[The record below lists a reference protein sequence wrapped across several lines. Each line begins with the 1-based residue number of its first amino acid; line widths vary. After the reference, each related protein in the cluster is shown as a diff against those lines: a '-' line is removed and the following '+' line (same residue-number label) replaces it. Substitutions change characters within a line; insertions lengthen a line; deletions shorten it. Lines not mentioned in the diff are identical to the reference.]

1 VDLHLDLDAA
11 PGRTLRARAEH
22 ALREAVRSGRLAP
35 GSRLPA
41 TRALAVQLGVSRGV
55 VVEAYAQLAAEG
67 YLDTRRGGG
76 TRVAQHPAPAGGAA
90 VGGFAGAAAGGA
102 MAGGVAGGAAGGG
115 ASAGSVAGSGAI
127 SGGGAGS
134 GAVADGATGRGTAS
148 GATGRGT
155 ASGATGRG
163 TASGATGRRTAS
175 AATGGGSA
183 SAAAGGGSAGGAM
196 ADGARGA
203 TSAAP
208 GGFARAALEA
218 VPRHDLRPALPAVDG
233 FPRQA
238 WLGAIT
244 RVLRTIPDQRL
255 GYGDRNGEPELRA
268 ALAASLARTRGVRAT
283 EDQVVV
289 TGGLRDSL
297 PLLWRLLKQ
306 RGAKRVGIE
315 DPGWWRIGRSLTE
328 AGLEPVP
335 IPTDDEGLD
344 PAKLQSLKI
353 DAVAVTP
360 AHQFPTGAVLAPAR
374 RAALVA
380 WARERGAIILEDD
393 YDAEF
398 RYDRQPIGS
407 LQGLAP
413 DLVVYG
419 GSASKTLAPALRLG
433 WLVLPSTL
441 VAQLHADDPSS
452 PAGTPPTID
461 QLALAD
467 LFDRGE
473 VDRHL
478 RRQRHRYRRRRDAL
492 LEAIQEQLPQLDV
505 RGAAAGLFAVLLLPP
520 HADELA
526 VTEAAARHGV
536 ALEPLRA
543 RGRPGLVAGYA
554 NLPEA
559 GASAAVS
566 ALARA
571 VQETV
576 RAPTDPS
583 T

>member
-22 ALREAVRSGRLAP
+22 ALREAVRSGRIPP

-41 TRALAVQLGVSRGV
+41 TRALATQLGVSRGV

-76 TRVAQHPAPAGGAA
+76 TRVADHPVPAPASEDDAPHLTA
-90 VGGFAGAAAGGA
+90 PRAEEEV
-102 MAGGVAGGAAGGG
+102 
-115 ASAGSVAGSGAI
+115 ASAS
-127 SGGGAGS
+127 
-134 GAVADGATGRGTAS
+134 
-148 GATGRGT
+148 
-155 ASGATGRG
+155 
-163 TASGATGRRTAS
+163 
-175 AATGGGSA
+175 
-183 SAAAGGGSAGGAM
+183 
-196 ADGARGA
+196 
-203 TSAAP
+203 
-208 GGFARAALEA
+208 
-218 VPRHDLRPALPAVDG
+218 PRHDLRPSLPAVDG

-244 RVLRTIPDQRL
+244 RILRTIPDQRL

-268 ALAASLARTRGVRAT
+268 ALATSLARTRGVRAT
-283 EDQVVV
+283 QEQVVV

-297 PLLWRLLKQ
+297 PLLWRLLKE
-306 RGAKRVGIE
+306 RGAKRVGVE
-315 DPGWWRIGRSLTE
+315 EPGWWRISRSVTE
-328 AGLEPVP
+328 AGLTPVP

-344 PAKLQSLKI
+344 PSKLTSLKL

-360 AHQFPTGAVLAPAR
+360 AHQFPTGAVLSPAR

-380 WARERGAIILEDD
+380 WARHRDAIILEDD

-419 GSASKTLAPALRLG
+419 GSCSKTLAPALRLG
-433 WLVLPSTL
+433 WLVLPSSL
-441 VAQLHADDPSS
+441 IAELHADDPSS

-478 RRQRHRYRRRRDAL
+478 RRQRIRYRKRRDAL
-492 LEAIQEQLPQLDV
+492 LDAIAEDLPQIEV
-505 RGAAAGLFAVLLLPP
+505 RGAAAGLFAVLLLPDG
-520 HADELA
+520 ADEEA
-526 VTEAAARHGV
+526 VADAAAQHGV

-543 RGRPGLVAGYA
+543 QGRPGLVAGYA

-559 GASAAVS
+559 GAPAAVA
-566 ALARA
+566 ALAAA

-576 RAPTDPS
+576 RAPTAPS

>member
-1 VDLHLDLDAA
+1 MDLHLDLDASA
-11 PGRTLRARAEH
+11 GRTLRARAEH
-22 ALREAVRSGRLAP
+22 ALRDAVRSGRLPP

-41 TRALAVQLGVSRGV
+41 TRALAQQLGVSRGV

-76 TRVAQHPAPAGGAA
+76 TRVAEHPAPSGPSRTSGEGPTGGDPER
-90 VGGFAGAAAGGA
+90 AGAADQD
-102 MAGGVAGGAAGGG
+102 
-115 ASAGSVAGSGAI
+115 ASA
-127 SGGGAGS
+127 
-134 GAVADGATGRGTAS
+134 
-148 GATGRGT
+148 
-155 ASGATGRG
+155 
-163 TASGATGRRTAS
+163 
-175 AATGGGSA
+175 
-183 SAAAGGGSAGGAM
+183 
-196 ADGARGA
+196 
-203 TSAAP
+203 
-208 GGFARAALEA
+208 
-218 VPRHDLRPALPAVDG
+218 PRHDLRPSLPAVDG

-244 RVLRTIPDQRL
+244 RILRTIPDQRL

-283 EDQVVV
+283 QDQVIV

-306 RGAKRVGIE
+306 RGAKRVGVE
-315 DPGWWRIGRSLTE
+315 DPGWWRISRSVAE
-328 AGLEPVP
+328 AGLTPVS

-344 PAKLQSLKI
+344 PSKLGSLRL

-360 AHQFPTGAVLAPAR
+360 AHQFPTGAVLSPAR

-380 WARERGAIILEDD
+380 WARQRDAIILEDD

-419 GSASKTLAPALRLG
+419 GSCSKTLAPALRLG
-433 WLVLPSTL
+433 WLVLPSGL
-441 VAQLHADDPSS
+441 VAELHADDPAS

-478 RRQRHRYRRRRDAL
+478 RRQRIRYRKRRDAL
-492 LEAIQEQLPQLDV
+492 LQAIADHLPQVEV

-520 HADELA
+520 GTDEQR
-526 VTEAAARHGV
+526 VVEAAASHGV
-536 ALEPLRA
+536 EIEALRA
-543 RGRPGLVAGYA
+543 QDRPGLVAGYA

-559 GASAAVS
+559 GAPAAAKALHEAVAQVVRSATDV
-566 ALARA
+566 
-571 VQETV
+571 
-576 RAPTDPS
+576 PT
-583 T
+583 

>member
-1 VDLHLDLDAA
+1 VESWGQVDLHLDLDTA

-22 ALREAVRSGRLAP
+22 ALRDAVRSGRLPP

-41 TRALAVQLGVSRGV
+41 TRALAAQLGVSRGV

-76 TRVAQHPAPAGGAA
+76 TRVADHPAPAT
-90 VGGFAGAAAGGA
+90 AAAA
-102 MAGGVAGGAAGGG
+102 T
-115 ASAGSVAGSGAI
+115 
-127 SGGGAGS
+127 
-134 GAVADGATGRGTAS
+134 ADDDGDPPQA
-148 GATGRGT
+148 
-155 ASGATGRG
+155 
-163 TASGATGRRTAS
+163 
-175 AATGGGSA
+175 AAT
-183 SAAAGGGSAGGAM
+183 
-196 ADGARGA
+196 ADDPVLSE
-203 TSAAP
+203 T
-208 GGFARAALEA
+208 A
-218 VPRHDLRPALPAVDG
+218 VSPRHDLRPSLPAVDG

-244 RVLRTIPDQRL
+244 RILRTIPDQRL

-268 ALAASLARTRGVRAT
+268 ALANSLARTRGVRAT
-283 EDQVVV
+283 PEQVIV

-297 PLLWRLLKQ
+297 PLLWRLLSD

-315 DPGWWRIGRSLTE
+315 DPGWWRIGRSVAE
-328 AGLEPVP
+328 AGLTPVP
-335 IPTDDEGLD
+335 IPTDDDGLD
-344 PAKLQSLKI
+344 PSRLASLQL

-360 AHQFPTGAVLAPAR
+360 AHQFPTGAVLSPSR

-380 WARERGAIILEDD
+380 WARDRGAIILEDD

-441 VAQLHADDPSS
+441 VAELHEDDPSS

-478 RRQRHRYRRRRDAL
+478 RRQRQRYRRRRDAL
-492 LEAIQEQLPQLDV
+492 LDEIAAQLPQIDV
-505 RGAAAGLFAVLLLPP
+505 RGAAAGLFAVLLLPTGT
-520 HADELA
+520 DEDA
-526 VTEAAARHGV
+526 VVAQAARHGV

-543 RGRPGLVAGYA
+543 RHRAGLVAGYA

-559 GASAAVS
+559 GAAAAVT
-566 ALARA
+566 ALAAALTAVVRPATERA
-571 VQETV
+571 T
-576 RAPTDPS
+576 
-583 T
+583 

>member
-1 VDLHLDLDAA
+1 MDLHLDLDTA

-22 ALREAVRSGRLAP
+22 ALREAVRSGRLPP
-35 GSRLPA
+35 GSKLPA
-41 TRALAVQLGVSRGV
+41 TRALAQQLGVSRGV

-76 TRVAQHPAPAGGAA
+76 TRVADHPSPSDEATAA
-90 VGGFAGAAAGGA
+90 EDATTVGEAAAAG
-102 MAGGVAGGAAGGG
+102 
-115 ASAGSVAGSGAI
+115 ASLVRPPE
-127 SGGGAGS
+127 
-134 GAVADGATGRGTAS
+134 DGA
-148 GATGRGT
+148 
-155 ASGATGRG
+155 
-163 TASGATGRRTAS
+163 
-175 AATGGGSA
+175 
-183 SAAAGGGSAGGAM
+183 
-196 ADGARGA
+196 
-203 TSAAP
+203 
-208 GGFARAALEA
+208 
-218 VPRHDLRPALPAVDG
+218 PRHDLRPSLPAVDG

-238 WLGAIT
+238 WLGAIS
-244 RVLRTIPDQRL
+244 RILRTIPDQRL

-268 ALAASLARTRGVRAT
+268 ALSASLARTRGVRAT
-283 EDQVVV
+283 PDQVIV

-297 PLLWRLLKQ
+297 PLLWRLLKE
-306 RGAKRVGIE
+306 RGAKRVGVE
-315 DPGWWRIGRSLTE
+315 EPGWWRISRSVAE
-328 AGLEPVP
+328 AGLTPVE

-344 PAKLQSLKI
+344 PSRLAALKL

-360 AHQFPTGAVLAPAR
+360 AHQFPTGAVLSPAR

-380 WARERGAIILEDD
+380 WARKRGAIILEDD

-398 RYDRQPIGS
+398 RYDRAPIGS

-419 GSASKTLAPALRLG
+419 GSCSKTLAPALRLG
-433 WLVLPSTL
+433 WLVLPSSL
-441 VAQLHADDPSS
+441 VAELHADDPSS

-478 RRQRHRYRRRRDAL
+478 RRQRIRYRRRRDAL
-492 LEAIQEQLPQLDV
+492 LDEIAAQIPEIEV

-520 HADELA
+520 HADEDEVVA
-526 VTEAAARHGV
+526 AAARHGV

-543 RGRPGLVAGYA
+543 QGRAGLVAGYA

-559 GASAAVS
+559 AASAAVH
-566 ALARA
+566 ALAQAIAQAIRTA
-571 VQETV
+571 ADG
-576 RAPTDPS
+576 RM
-583 T
+583 

>member
-1 VDLHLDLDAA
+1 MGPVDLHLDVATA

-41 TRALAVQLGVSRGV
+41 TRALATQLGVSRGV

-76 TRVAQHPAPAGGAA
+76 TRVAEHPVPAAAPAADA
-90 VGGFAGAAAGGA
+90 PREADRAEEDVAGAA
-102 MAGGVAGGAAGGG
+102 
-115 ASAGSVAGSGAI
+115 
-127 SGGGAGS
+127 
-134 GAVADGATGRGTAS
+134 
-148 GATGRGT
+148 
-155 ASGATGRG
+155 
-163 TASGATGRRTAS
+163 
-175 AATGGGSA
+175 
-183 SAAAGGGSAGGAM
+183 
-196 ADGARGA
+196 
-203 TSAAP
+203 
-208 GGFARAALEA
+208 
-218 VPRHDLRPALPAVDG
+218 PRHDLRPSLPAVDG

-244 RVLRTIPDQRL
+244 RILRTIPDQRL

-268 ALAASLARTRGVRAT
+268 ALATSLARTRGVRAT
-283 EDQVVV
+283 PEQVVV

-297 PLLWRLLKQ
+297 PLLWRLLRE
-306 RGAKRVGIE
+306 RGAKRVGVE
-315 DPGWWRIGRSLTE
+315 EPGWWRISRSVTE
-328 AGLEPVP
+328 AGLTPVP

-344 PAKLQSLKI
+344 PSKLTSLKL

-360 AHQFPTGAVLAPAR
+360 AHQFPTGAVLSPAR

-380 WARERGAIILEDD
+380 WARKRQAIILEDD

-433 WLVLPSTL
+433 WLVLPSSL
-441 VAQLHADDPSS
+441 IAELHADDPSS

-478 RRQRHRYRRRRDAL
+478 RRQRIRYRTRRDAL
-492 LEAIQEQLPQLDV
+492 LDAIGEQLPQVEV
-505 RGAAAGLFAVLLLPP
+505 RGAAAGLFAVLLLPEG
-520 HADELA
+520 ADEEA
-526 VTEAAARHGV
+526 VADAAARHGV

-543 RGRPGLVAGYA
+543 QGRPGLVAGYA

-559 GASAAVS
+559 GAPAAVA
-566 ALARA
+566 ALAAA

-576 RAPTDPS
+576 RAPTAPV

>member
-1 VDLHLDLDAA
+1 MGGPIPLRSWGQVDLHLDLDAA

-22 ALREAVRSGRLAP
+22 ALREAVRSGRLPP

-41 TRALAVQLGVSRGV
+41 TRALAQQLGVSRGV

-76 TRVAQHPAPAGGAA
+76 TRVAEHPRPVRSPSSEARPALAPAEDE
-90 VGGFAGAAAGGA
+90 
-102 MAGGVAGGAAGGG
+102 
-115 ASAGSVAGSGAI
+115 
-127 SGGGAGS
+127 
-134 GAVADGATGRGTAS
+134 AVA
-148 GATGRGT
+148 
-155 ASGATGRG
+155 
-163 TASGATGRRTAS
+163 
-175 AATGGGSA
+175 
-183 SAAAGGGSAGGAM
+183 
-196 ADGARGA
+196 
-203 TSAAP
+203 
-208 GGFARAALEA
+208 
-218 VPRHDLRPALPAVDG
+218 PRHDLRPSLPAVDG

-283 EDQVVV
+283 DDQVVV

-297 PLLWRLLKQ
+297 PLLWRLLKA
-306 RGAKRVGIE
+306 RGARRVGIE

-328 AGLEPVP
+328 AGLHPVP

-344 PAKLQSLKI
+344 PARLHTLNL

-360 AHQFPTGAVLAPAR
+360 AHQFPTGAVLSAAR

-380 WARERGAIILEDD
+380 WARDRGAVILEDD

-419 GSASKTLAPALRLG
+419 GSCSKTLAPALRLG
-433 WLVLPSTL
+433 WLVLPSRL
-441 VAQLHADDPSS
+441 VAELHADDPSS

-467 LFDRGE
+467 LIDRGE

-492 LEAIQEQLPQLDV
+492 LDAIAEQLPQLDV
-505 RGAAAGLFAVLLLPP
+505 RGAAAGLFAVLLLPEG
-520 HADELA
+520 ADEDA
-526 VTEAAARHGV
+526 VAHAAARRGV

-543 RGRPGLVAGYA
+543 AGRPGLVAGYA

-559 GASAAVS
+559 GASAAVT
-566 ALARA
+566 ALAHAIRDA
-571 VQETV
+571 T
-576 RAPTDPS
+576 
-583 T
+583 

>member
-1 VDLHLDLDAA
+1 MDLHLDLATA

-22 ALREAVRSGRLAP
+22 ALREAVRGGRLPP

-41 TRALAVQLGVSRGV
+41 TRALAAQLGVSRGV

-76 TRVAQHPAPAGGAA
+76 TRVAEHPAPEP
-90 VGGFAGAAAGGA
+90 
-102 MAGGVAGGAAGGG
+102 
-115 ASAGSVAGSGAI
+115 SPP
-127 SGGGAGS
+127 
-134 GAVADGATGRGTAS
+134 RE
-148 GATGRGT
+148 
-155 ASGATGRG
+155 
-163 TASGATGRRTAS
+163 
-175 AATGGGSA
+175 
-183 SAAAGGGSAGGAM
+183 
-196 ADGARGA
+196 GARA
-203 TSAAP
+203 TL
-208 GGFARAALEA
+208 ARAPVAEDVAA

-255 GYGDRNGEPELRA
+255 GYGDRQGEPELRA

-283 EDQVVV
+283 DSQVVV

-297 PLLWRLLKQ
+297 PLLWRLLKA
-306 RGAKRVGIE
+306 RGAQRVGIE

-344 PAKLQSLKI
+344 PARLTTLGI

-380 WARERGAIILEDD
+380 WARDRGAVILEDD

-419 GSASKTLAPALRLG
+419 GSCSKTLAPALRLG
-433 WLVLPSTL
+433 WLVLPSSL
-441 VAQLHADDPSS
+441 VAELHADDPSS

-467 LFDRGE
+467 LIDRGE

-492 LEAIQEQLPQLDV
+492 LEAIADQLPQLDV
-505 RGAAAGLFAVLLLPP
+505 RGAAAGLFAVLLLPAG
-520 HADELA
+520 ADEEA
-526 VTEAAARHGV
+526 VAQAAADHGV

-576 RAPTDPS
+576 QAPADPL

>member
-1 VDLHLDLDAA
+1 MRSWGQVDLHLDLDAA
-11 PGRTLRARAEH
+11 SGRTLRARAEH
-22 ALREAVRSGRLAP
+22 ALREAVRSGRLPP

-41 TRALAVQLGVSRGV
+41 TRALAQQLGVSRGV

-76 TRVAQHPAPAGGAA
+76 TRVAEHPGAEVVPEPAAEAA
-90 VGGFAGAAAGGA
+90 EASMEEDAGA
-102 MAGGVAGGAAGGG
+102 
-115 ASAGSVAGSGAI
+115 
-127 SGGGAGS
+127 
-134 GAVADGATGRGTAS
+134 
-148 GATGRGT
+148 
-155 ASGATGRG
+155 
-163 TASGATGRRTAS
+163 
-175 AATGGGSA
+175 
-183 SAAAGGGSAGGAM
+183 
-196 ADGARGA
+196 
-203 TSAAP
+203 
-208 GGFARAALEA
+208 
-218 VPRHDLRPALPAVDG
+218 PRHDLRPSLPAVDG

-244 RVLRTIPDQRL
+244 RILRTIPDQRL
-255 GYGDRNGEPELRA
+255 GYGDRNGEPELRT
-268 ALAASLARTRGVRAT
+268 ALATSLARTRGVRAAP
-283 EDQVVV
+283 EQVVV

-297 PLLWRLLKQ
+297 PLLWRILRQ

-315 DPGWWRIGRSLTE
+315 DPGWWRIGRSVAQ
-328 AGLEPVP
+328 AGLTPVP

-344 PAKLQSLKI
+344 PAKLTSLKL

-360 AHQFPTGAVLAPAR
+360 AHQFPTGAVLSPQR

-380 WARERGAIILEDD
+380 WARRRQAIILEDD

-419 GSASKTLAPALRLG
+419 GSCSKTLAPALRLG
-433 WLVLPSTL
+433 WLVLPSGL
-441 VAQLHADDPSS
+441 VAELHADDPSS

-478 RRQRHRYRRRRDAL
+478 RRQRQRYRRRRDAL
-492 LEAIQEQLPQLDV
+492 LDEIAAQLPEVRV
-505 RGAAAGLFAVLLLPP
+505 RGAAAGLFAGLLLPP
-520 HADELA
+520 GADEDA
-526 VTEAAARHGV
+526 VVEAAAARGV
-536 ALEPLRA
+536 AIEPLRA
-543 RGRPGLVAGYA
+543 QHRAGLVAGYA

-559 GASAAVS
+559 GAPAAVK
-566 ALARA
+566 ALAQA
-571 VQETV
+571 VSQVV
-576 RAPTDPS
+576 RPTTGLP

>member
-22 ALREAVRSGRLAP
+22 ALREAVRSGRLPP

-41 TRALAVQLGVSRGV
+41 TRALAAQLGVSRGV

-76 TRVAQHPAPAGGAA
+76 TRVAEHPAPAGGAMA
-90 VGGFAGAAAGGA
+90 GGASGTAAGGLAGGVGGAAGGLAGGVGGAAGGGFAGG
-102 MAGGVAGGAAGGG
+102 AGGAAGGG
-115 ASAGSVAGSGAI
+115 FAGGAASGAAPSGSGGGPNGATARGAAGAASGGFSGAI
-127 SGGGAGS
+127 
-134 GAVADGATGRGTAS
+134 
-148 GATGRGT
+148 
-155 ASGATGRG
+155 
-163 TASGATGRRTAS
+163 
-175 AATGGGSA
+175 
-183 SAAAGGGSAGGAM
+183 
-196 ADGARGA
+196 
-203 TSAAP
+203 
-208 GGFARAALEA
+208 LEA

-255 GYGDRNGEPELRA
+255 GYGDRQGEPELRA

-297 PLLWRLLKQ
+297 PLLWRLLKA

-328 AGLEPVP
+328 AGLQPIP

-344 PAKLQSLKI
+344 PAKLASLRI

-433 WLVLPSTL
+433 WLVLPSSL
-441 VAQLHADDPSS
+441 VAELHADDPSS

-492 LEAIQEQLPQLDV
+492 LEAIAEQLPQLDV

-520 HADELA
+520 GADEEA
-526 VTEAAARHGV
+526 VATAAANHGV

>member
-1 VDLHLDLDAA
+1 MRSWGQVDLHLDLDTA

-22 ALREAVRSGRLAP
+22 ALREAVRSGRLPP
-35 GSRLPA
+35 GSKLPA
-41 TRALAVQLGVSRGV
+41 TRALAAQLGVSRGV

-76 TRVAQHPAPAGGAA
+76 TRVAEHPAPERASEEVAEV
-90 VGGFAGAAAGGA
+90 VG
-102 MAGGVAGGAAGGG
+102 VG
-115 ASAGSVAGSGAI
+115 ASAPE
-127 SGGGAGS
+127 
-134 GAVADGATGRGTAS
+134 ADGAA
-148 GATGRGT
+148 
-155 ASGATGRG
+155 
-163 TASGATGRRTAS
+163 
-175 AATGGGSA
+175 
-183 SAAAGGGSAGGAM
+183 
-196 ADGARGA
+196 
-203 TSAAP
+203 
-208 GGFARAALEA
+208 
-218 VPRHDLRPALPAVDG
+218 PRHDLRPSLPAVDG

-244 RVLRTIPDQRL
+244 RILRAIPDQRL

-268 ALAASLARTRGVRAT
+268 ALATSLARTRGVRAT
-283 EDQVVV
+283 PEQVVV

-297 PLLWRLLKQ
+297 PLLWRLLRE

-315 DPGWWRIGRSLTE
+315 DPGWWRIARSVAE
-328 AGLEPVP
+328 AGLTPVP

-344 PAKLQSLKI
+344 PAKLTSLKL

-360 AHQFPTGAVLAPAR
+360 AHQFPTGAVLSPAR

-380 WARERGAIILEDD
+380 WARQRDAIILEDD

-419 GSASKTLAPALRLG
+419 GSCSKTLAPALRLG
-433 WLVLPSTL
+433 WLVLPSSL
-441 VAQLHADDPSS
+441 VAELHADDPSS

-478 RRQRHRYRRRRDAL
+478 RRQRIRYRKRRDAL
-492 LEAIQEQLPQLDV
+492 LDAIARHLPGVEV

-520 HADELA
+520 GTDEEA
-526 VTEAAARHGV
+526 VVTAAAREGV
-536 ALEPLRA
+536 EIEALRA
-543 RGRPGLVAGYA
+543 QGRPGLVAGYA

-559 GASAAVS
+559 GAPAAAKALQK
-566 ALARA
+566 ALAR
-571 VQETV
+571 VV
-576 RAPTDPS
+576 APTSGVP

>member
-1 VDLHLDLDAA
+1 MDLHLDLADAD
-11 PGRTLRARAEH
+11 GRTLRARAEH

-35 GSRLPA
+35 GTKLPA
-41 TRALAVQLGVSRGV
+41 TRALAQQLGVSRGV

-76 TRVAQHPAPAGGAA
+76 TRVAEHPVPAEAPEAETP
-90 VGGFAGAAAGGA
+90 VTREEAAAA
-102 MAGGVAGGAAGGG
+102 
-115 ASAGSVAGSGAI
+115 
-127 SGGGAGS
+127 
-134 GAVADGATGRGTAS
+134 
-148 GATGRGT
+148 
-155 ASGATGRG
+155 
-163 TASGATGRRTAS
+163 
-175 AATGGGSA
+175 
-183 SAAAGGGSAGGAM
+183 
-196 ADGARGA
+196 
-203 TSAAP
+203 
-208 GGFARAALEA
+208 
-218 VPRHDLRPALPAVDG
+218 PRHDLRPSLPAVDG

-238 WLGAIT
+238 WLGAIS
-244 RVLRTIPDQRL
+244 RILRTIPDQRL

-268 ALAASLARTRGVRAT
+268 ALASSLARTRGVRAT
-283 EDQVVV
+283 PEEVIV

-297 PLLWRLLKQ
+297 PLLWRLLKA
-306 RGAKRVGIE
+306 RGAKRVGVE
-315 DPGWWRIGRSLTE
+315 DPGWWRIARSVTE
-328 AGLEPVP
+328 AGLTPVP

-344 PAKLQSLKI
+344 PTRLASLKL

-360 AHQFPTGAVLAPAR
+360 AHQFPTGAVLSPAR

-380 WARERGAIILEDD
+380 WARQRDAVILEDD

-419 GSASKTLAPALRLG
+419 GSCSKTLAPALRLG
-433 WLVLPSTL
+433 WLVLPSSL

-478 RRQRHRYRRRRDAL
+478 RRQRIRYRKRRDAL
-492 LEAIQEQLPQLDV
+492 LDALAEHLPQV
-505 RGAAAGLFAVLLLPP
+505 EIRGAAAGLFAVLLLPP
-520 HADELA
+520 QADEDA
-526 VTEAAARHGV
+526 VVEAAQQHGV

-543 RGRPGLVAGYA
+543 QGRPGLVAGYA

-559 GASAAVS
+559 GAPAAAK
-566 ALARA
+566 ALAEA
-571 VQETV
+571 VTQVV
-576 RAPTDPS
+576 RPTTDVP

>member
-1 VDLHLDLDAA
+1 VELHLDVATA

-41 TRALAVQLGVSRGV
+41 TRALATQLGVSRGV

-76 TRVAQHPAPAGGAA
+76 TRVAEHPVP
-90 VGGFAGAAAGGA
+90 AAASEDA
-102 MAGGVAGGAAGGG
+102 PRRATERAEDDPANAA
-115 ASAGSVAGSGAI
+115 
-127 SGGGAGS
+127 
-134 GAVADGATGRGTAS
+134 
-148 GATGRGT
+148 
-155 ASGATGRG
+155 
-163 TASGATGRRTAS
+163 
-175 AATGGGSA
+175 
-183 SAAAGGGSAGGAM
+183 
-196 ADGARGA
+196 
-203 TSAAP
+203 
-208 GGFARAALEA
+208 
-218 VPRHDLRPALPAVDG
+218 PRHDLRPSLPAVDG

-244 RVLRTIPDQRL
+244 RILRTIPDQRL

-268 ALAASLARTRGVRAT
+268 ALANSLARTRGVRAT
-283 EDQVVV
+283 PEQVVV

-297 PLLWRLLKQ
+297 PLLWRLLNE
-306 RGAKRVGIE
+306 RGAKRVGVE
-315 DPGWWRIGRSLTE
+315 EPGWWRMSRSVTE
-328 AGLEPVP
+328 AGLTPVP

-344 PAKLQSLKI
+344 PTRLASLKL

-360 AHQFPTGAVLAPAR
+360 AHQFPTGAVLSPAR

-380 WARERGAIILEDD
+380 WARKRQAIILEDD

-433 WLVLPSTL
+433 WLVLPSSL
-441 VAQLHADDPSS
+441 IAELHADDPSS

-478 RRQRHRYRRRRDAL
+478 RRQRIRYRKRRDAL
-492 LEAIQEQLPQLDV
+492 LDAIGEHLPQVDV
-505 RGAAAGLFAVLLLPP
+505 RGAAAGLFAVLLLPEET
-520 HADELA
+520 DEEA
-526 VTEAAARHGV
+526 VAEAAARHGV

-543 RGRPGLVAGYA
+543 QGRPGLVAGYA

-559 GASAAVS
+559 GAPAAVA
-566 ALARA
+566 ALAAA

-576 RAPTDPS
+576 RAPTGPS

>member
-1 VDLHLDLDAA
+1 VDLHLDLAAA

-22 ALREAVRSGRLAP
+22 ALREAVRGGRLPP

-41 TRALAVQLGVSRGV
+41 TRALAAQLGVSRGV

-76 TRVAQHPAPAGGAA
+76 TRVAEHPSPGPSPPREA
-90 VGGFAGAAAGGA
+90 AGA
-102 MAGGVAGGAAGGG
+102 
-115 ASAGSVAGSGAI
+115 
-127 SGGGAGS
+127 
-134 GAVADGATGRGTAS
+134 T
-148 GATGRGT
+148 
-155 ASGATGRG
+155 
-163 TASGATGRRTAS
+163 
-175 AATGGGSA
+175 
-183 SAAAGGGSAGGAM
+183 
-196 ADGARGA
+196 
-203 TSAAP
+203 P
-208 GGFARAALEA
+208 ARAPVAEDVAA

-255 GYGDRNGEPELRA
+255 GYGDRQGEPELRT

-283 EDQVVV
+283 DSQVVV

-297 PLLWRLLKQ
+297 PLLWRLLKA

-344 PAKLQSLKI
+344 PARLTTLEI

-380 WARERGAIILEDD
+380 WARDRGAVILEDD

-419 GSASKTLAPALRLG
+419 GSCSKTLAPALRLG
-433 WLVLPSTL
+433 WLVLPSSL
-441 VAQLHADDPSS
+441 VAELHADDPSS

-467 LFDRGE
+467 LIDRGE

-492 LEAIQEQLPQLDV
+492 LEAIADQLPQLDV

-520 HADELA
+520 GADEEA
-526 VTEAAARHGV
+526 VAQAAADHGV

-576 RAPTDPS
+576 QAPTDPL